1 MRNMYL
7 FSNCQDSSTH
17 KPLWWQITYKSVVQL
32 STGPAFRSDPL
43 LVFWS
48 DTSLAFSS
56 DPLTLAGCCQGR
68 GLLNPHGRVA
78 GCRHSVLFVRAQ
90 LVQ

>member
-1 MRNMYL
+1 MASGTLGLGVLGTTSRAL
-7 FSNCQDSSTH
+7 GD
-17 KPLWWQITYKSVVQL
+17 
-32 STGPAFRSDPL
+32 PAFRSDPL